1 MEVEC
6 CKLFASLGA
15 EEKQW
20 LAEQAEYVQFSRG
33 EIIYEEKC
41 FRRCLGVVLEGEAI
55 VRKEHGPPLNL
66 LRVGDCFG
74 AAALFAPLEEYV
86 TTVEAHTPCR
96 VAFLPD
102 ATLQQLFLQ
111 CPQAAME
118 YIRFLSGRVQFL
130 NRKIDSFT
138 QPNVQQT
145 VQQWLER
152 NRGENG
158 MVQVQGGY
166 ARLARAL
173 NVSRASLYR
182 CLGQMEQEGILHKQ
196 GDVIRLCARRK
207 RSQGLHADTPQ
218 HGKEF

>member
-1 MEVEC
+1 
-6 CKLFASLGA
+6 
-15 EEKQW
+15 
-20 LAEQAEYVQFSRG
+20 
-33 EIIYEEKC
+33 
-41 FRRCLGVVLEGEAI
+41 
-55 VRKEHGPPLNL
+55 
-66 LRVGDCFG
+66 
-74 AAALFAPLEEYV
+74 
-86 TTVEAHTPCR
+86 
-96 VAFLPD
+96 
-102 ATLQQLFLQ
+102 
-111 CPQAAME
+111 ME